1 MLGTLLSSAV
11 SWTPGVHTLGWCR
24 APVLRTAS
32 LLLSANS
39 ASMGGDEVQP
49 VSLDGFFSFFN
60 TLSAAFNRFDLDGD
74 GTITTAEIGAVL
86 RECGETPSDGEVAQ
100 LVAQFDDNNN
110 GTVDFDEF
118 CALVTRS
125 RSDSVNSQVE
135 SKVAEI
141 AREAI
146 ATDEGAAGAPLQ
158 QTGADGGMANALH
171 RAHVTHAIVVFLE
184 REHRDAGRHS
194 AHYTPQR
201 RYSVWTH
208 GRQLAWL
215 RLLERL
221 ARHVKG
227 AATLLNTHGVAWVI
241 NEEMDANVAKLG
253 HHAHAER
260 TERTSAFIEGL
271 ARLGDAM
278 LTFHAHSCAQLLS
291 VEARRAAIIEANIA
305 AASPATTALASASTA
320 GGAIGPTNETQLAAW
335 LLREQ
340 SYRLMLAVRRA
351 TTPLG
356 TWLAVPGVVG
366 GRGLKRV
373 CEEVPHVVRA
383 TRHPFRTTVS

>member
-1 MLGTLLSSAV
+1 MFATLLSAV

-158 QTGADGGMANALH
+158 QTGADGGMAKTDAVEHLGAQLH
-171 RAHVTHAIVVFLE
+171 AQANTRERQAQSAGFGGVVELIARPGDKECE
-184 REHRDAGRHS
+184 RIRSTLASLGIGADKVREVSTEDSTGVEVRVVGADGSSERVEAFWMEVGAVRS
-194 AHYTPQR
+194 RGGCRSER
-201 RYSVWTH
+201 R
-208 GRQLAWL
+208 
-215 RLLERL
+215 
-221 ARHVKG
+221 
-227 AATLLNTHGVAWVI
+227 
-241 NEEMDANVAKLG
+241 M
-253 HHAHAER
+253 HAHGQGLSSFNRGRMYA
-260 TERTSAFIEGL
+260 SARV
-271 ARLGDAM
+271 ATPSVAASVAA
-278 LTFHAHSCAQLLS
+278 LTRSRRRRCWTPGTVRRRSA
-291 VEARRAAIIEANIA
+291 ARRSS
-305 AASPATTALASASTA
+305 ASP
-320 GGAIGPTNETQLAAW
+320 G
-335 LLREQ
+335 
-340 SYRLMLAVRRA
+340 RRD
-351 TTPLG
+351 G
-356 TWLAVPGVVG
+356 
-366 GRGLKRV
+366 
-373 CEEVPHVVRA
+373 
-383 TRHPFRTTVS
+383 

>member
-1 MLGTLLSSAV
+1 MSSPARDLDLPLTSWKMLGTLLSSAV

-158 QTGADGGMANALH
+158 QTGADGGMAKTDA
-171 RAHVTHAIVVFLE
+171 V
-184 REHRDAGRHS
+184 EH
-194 AHYTPQR
+194 
-201 RYSVWTH
+201 
-208 GRQLAWL
+208 
-215 RLLERL
+215 
-221 ARHVKG
+221 
-227 AATLLNTHGVAWVI
+227 
-241 NEEMDANVAKLG
+241 LG
-253 HHAHAER
+253 
-260 TERTSAFIEGL
+260 
-271 ARLGDAM
+271 
-278 LTFHAHSCAQLLS
+278 AQLHAQANTRERQAQS
-291 VEARRAAIIEANIA
+291 AGFGGVVELIARPGDKECERIRSTLASLGIGADKVREVSTEDGVGVEVRVVGADGSSERVDAFWMEVGSGAFARRLQE
-305 AASPATTALASASTA
+305 
-320 GGAIGPTNETQLAAW
+320 
-335 LLREQ
+335 
-340 SYRLMLAVRRA
+340 
-351 TTPLG
+351 
-356 TWLAVPGVVG
+356 
-366 GRGLKRV
+366 
-373 CEEVPHVVRA
+373 
-383 TRHPFRTTVS
+383 

>member
-158 QTGADGGMANALH
+158 QTGADGGMARTDA
-171 RAHVTHAIVVFLE
+171 V
-184 REHRDAGRHS
+184 EH
-194 AHYTPQR
+194 
-201 RYSVWTH
+201 
-208 GRQLAWL
+208 
-215 RLLERL
+215 
-221 ARHVKG
+221 
-227 AATLLNTHGVAWVI
+227 
-241 NEEMDANVAKLG
+241 LG
-253 HHAHAER
+253 
-260 TERTSAFIEGL
+260 
-271 ARLGDAM
+271 
-278 LTFHAHSCAQLLS
+278 AQLHAQANTRERQAQS
-291 VEARRAAIIEANIA
+291 AGFGGVVELIARPGDTECERIRSTLASLGIGADKVREVSTEDSTGVEVRVVGADGSSERVDAFWTEVGSGAFARRLQE
-305 AASPATTALASASTA
+305 
-320 GGAIGPTNETQLAAW
+320 
-335 LLREQ
+335 
-340 SYRLMLAVRRA
+340 
-351 TTPLG
+351 
-356 TWLAVPGVVG
+356 
-366 GRGLKRV
+366 
-373 CEEVPHVVRA
+373 
-383 TRHPFRTTVS
+383 

>member
-1 MLGTLLSSAV
+1 MFATLLSAV

-158 QTGADGGMANALH
+158 QTGADGGMVGGPDGGPGGGGSVAGSAGDGTASVIH
-171 RAHVTHAIVVFLE
+171 GKAATSWIVGRRAWSTESMPL
-184 REHRDAGRHS
+184 RS
-194 AHYTPQR
+194 AFR
-201 RYSVWTH
+201 SGGSVWK
-208 GRQLAWL
+208 R
-215 RLLERL
+215 
-221 ARHVKG
+221 
-227 AATLLNTHGVAWVI
+227 
-241 NEEMDANVAKLG
+241 
-253 HHAHAER
+253 
-260 TERTSAFIEGL
+260 
-271 ARLGDAM
+271 
-278 LTFHAHSCAQLLS
+278 
-291 VEARRAAIIEANIA
+291 
-305 AASPATTALASASTA
+305 AASPHDRPFLPTIVPHAPYTGSTA
-320 GGAIGPTNETQLAAW
+320 
-335 LLREQ
+335 
-340 SYRLMLAVRRA
+340 
-351 TTPLG
+351 
-356 TWLAVPGVVG
+356 
-366 GRGLKRV
+366 RGLAGHSTAS
-373 CEEVPHVVRA
+373 HVACQSRIVR
-383 TRHPFRTTVS
+383 